1 MRKKRGCQRPFII
14 LLFSFLLLYFAVGN
28 GKIIIMKM
36 IYPIK
41 FQEYVETYSEEFG
54 LDKYLVYAVIKT
66 ESGFDPNA
74 VSNAGAKGLMQIME
88 KTASECNEKN
98 KFGYSIPEDLFIPE
112 KNIKLGCCYLRHL
125 MDTYGDV
132 SLAITAYNGGTGNV
146 KKWLNDERL
155 SDGAGG
161 LADIPYA
168 ETRDYV
174 DKVISAYDMYVKIY
188 KQNQI

>member
-1 MRKKRGCQRPFII
+1 MKKKRGCQGPFII
-14 LLFSFLLLYFAVGN
+14 LLFSFILLYFAVGN
-28 GKIIIMKM
+28 GKIKIMKM

-98 KFGYSIPEDLFIPE
+98 KFGYSIPEDLFVPE